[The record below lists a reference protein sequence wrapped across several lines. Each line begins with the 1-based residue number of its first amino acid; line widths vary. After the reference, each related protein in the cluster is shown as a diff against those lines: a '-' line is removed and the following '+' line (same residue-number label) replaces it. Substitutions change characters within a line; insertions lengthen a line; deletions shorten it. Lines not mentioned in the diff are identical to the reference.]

1 MVNLVTGGAGFI
13 GSHLIEK
20 LLLKGEQVI
29 CIDNVL
35 TGSEENLNKW
45 NSHPSFKF
53 IKHDIISPIDI
64 KANKIWHLAC
74 PASPFFFNKY
84 PITISKTNYL
94 GTLNMLEI
102 ASKYKSRFLM
112 ASSSSIYGESKSY
125 PQVEEYYGEVNS
137 YGSRSCYEEGKR
149 VAESLCFD
157 YQRIYKTD
165 IRIARIFNTYGP
177 RMKPDDGR
185 VISNFIY
192 QAIQNEALTIYG
204 NGCQTR
210 SFCYI
215 DDLIEGLLILMES
228 NYNKPLNL
236 GNDQELRILDLANLI
251 KSKINPDLKLKF
263 LPLPLDDPLR
273 RKPSIKKAL
282 IEINWKPNIKLEEGI
297 TRTIRYFQKILN

>member
-1 MVNLVTGGAGFI
+1 
-13 GSHLIEK
+13 
-20 LLLKGEQVI
+20 
-29 CIDNVL
+29 
-35 TGSEENLNKW
+35 
-45 NSHPSFKF
+45 
-53 IKHDIISPIDI
+53 
-64 KANKIWHLAC
+64 
-74 PASPFFFNKY
+74 
-84 PITISKTNYL
+84 
-94 GTLNMLEI
+94 
-102 ASKYKSRFLM
+102 
-112 ASSSSIYGESKSY
+112 
-125 PQVEEYYGEVNS
+125 
-137 YGSRSCYEEGKR
+137 
-149 VAESLCFD
+149 
-157 YQRIYKTD
+157 
-165 IRIARIFNTYGP
+165 
-177 RMKPDDGR
+177 MKPDDGR

-282 IEINWKPNIKLEEGI
+282 AEINWKPNIKLEEGI
-297 TRTIRYFQKILN
+297 IRTIRYFQKILN